1 MKARGLFLSALFMG
15 AVFASCTSENE
26 LNDIQIEKKNGQAE
40 SFMAINIVASGETNS
55 RGADDGFEVGNADEQ
70 AVNDLVLVFFKA
82 DGSYY
87 DAKKET
93 FSFTAT
99 DGTTSAVESKSDV
112 VVVFNDTEVK
122 PASFIALINT
132 GKEASHFENKTLAD
146 IQKEI
151 TDYYT
156 TANSKNY
163 FVMSNSVYAKNGA
176 IQVAAPI
183 TDNMICSSKDAAMAN
198 PAIAYVERVA
208 AKLQATVSQQ
218 LNVLGKEVN
227 LNGIDVTLTP
237 AITGMKFVHTNP
249 TSYLLKNI
257 DNVAATW
264 NDATNYRSY
273 WANSYDPGTYNTYSY
288 NEAVA
293 MGDASLT
300 EYANENTSSTPTK
313 LLVTAT
319 ITAQQNGQPVDI
331 YKYKGYYYTKEG
343 LQAQIASI
351 LKGASLKYSLSGAEG
366 DDWAQF
372 ITVSRP
378 DNMNIKQWEGVITV
392 SDAITITDDVKA
404 QIAKLDKVRWWKDGK
419 TYFYVPVEHIGADVF
434 GVVRNHWYQLSINSI
449 TGLGT
454 PVADPTEPI
463 DPEQIEDETYYVAA
477 QVQIL
482 KWKVVTQD
490 VDLK

>member
-15 AVFASCTSENE
+15 AVFASCSSENE

-55 RGADDGFEVGNADEQ
+55 RGADDGFDVGNADEQ

-82 DGSYY
+82 DGSFY

-99 DGTTSAVESKSDV
+99 DGTTPAVESKSDV

-132 GKEASHFENKTLAD
+132 GMEASYFENKTLAE
-146 IQKEI
+146 IQQEI

-183 TDNMICSSKDAAMAN
+183 TDNMICSSEDAAKAN

-218 LNVLGKEVN
+218 LTVFGKKVKLDDIE
-227 LNGIDVTLTP
+227 VTLTP
-237 AITGMKFVHTNP
+237 KITGMKFVHTNP

-257 DNVAATW
+257 DNVAANW
-264 NDATNYRSY
+264 NDVANYRSY
-273 WANSYDPGTYNTYSY
+273 WANSYDPGTYTTYSY
-288 NEAVA
+288 NDAVA
-293 MGDASLT
+293 EGDASLT

-319 ITAQQNGQPVDI
+319 ITAQQNAQPVDI
-331 YKYKGYYYTKEG
+331 YKYKGYYYTEAG

-351 LKGASLKYSLSGAEG
+351 LKGAQLTYSLKDGTVG
-366 DDWAQF
+366 DEWAQY
-372 ITVSRP
+372 ITVSHP
-378 DNMNIKQWEGVITV
+378 DNVNQWEGVITV
-392 SDAITITDDVKA
+392 TDAITITDDVKA

-419 TYFYVPVEHIGADVF
+419 TYFYVPVEHIGADIF

-454 PVADPTEPI
+454 PVADPAEPI

-482 KWKVVTQD
+482 KWHVVTQN